1 MVMKLLCSLF
11 RLQFRCSP
19 CSAGLLLTF
28 LSLTSAWADSVS
40 VTAVADAFIQQ
51 NAPDANGVA
60 AGPGFVSG
68 EVGLFGQFDL
78 RRGLFRFDLSSIPAG
93 ATINSAILRLT
104 VVRSPATGPA
114 NSIFEV
120 RKILQNWG

>member
-1 MVMKLLCSLF
+1 MVMKVLCSLF
-11 RLQFRCSP
+11 RLLFRRH
-19 CSAGLLLTF
+19 AYRAALLLVF

-40 VTAVADAFIQQ
+40 LTAVADAFIQQ

-60 AGPGFVSG
+60 AFPGFVSG
-68 EVGLFGQFDL
+68 EVGLFGQFDV

-93 ATINSAILRLT
+93 ATINSAVLRLT

-114 NSIFEV
+114 NSIFE
-120 RKILQNWG
+120 